1 MALRMFSCPLSAFFN
16 AACSRFRSV
25 CADPPASFLRSTFRA
40 ASNAACSS
48 SDWKSVRRAEKT
60 RVSMRLREIA
70 EGHDASEALK
80 RTFSDKH
87 DKVLSELSREPAVL
101 ASFFAAMELNT
112 SAATARLISTHAMRP
127 DEVTDLVKKRKAE
140 VANKVATKKDD
151 KGQNAG

>member
-1 MALRMFSCPLSAFFN
+1 
-16 AACSRFRSV
+16 
-25 CADPPASFLRSTFRA
+25 
-40 ASNAACSS
+40 
-48 SDWKSVRRAEKT
+48 
-60 RVSMRLREIA
+60 MRLREIA
-70 EGHDASEALK
+70 EGHDASEAIK

-87 DKVLSELSREPAVL
+87 DKVLTELSREPAVL